1 MNPYHELILQIVALN
16 SEQKLNLDD
25 LKDIKR
31 DFAKKQKLPDIPTNI
46 KLLRAYHELLSDKK
60 IEKNIEIESLLKKRA
75 VRSQSGIVAVQVLT
89 KPYPCPGQC
98 IFCPNEQWMPKSYIS
113 SEPGAMRALLNQF
126 DPIKQVYNRLLS
138 LTMTG
143 HQTDKIEMIV
153 LGWTWDFY
161 PNDYKIDFIKNLYDA
176 CNTFSQLEI
185 KFPKDELKSS
195 PSPFLEKEGDVPN
208 KYKYLFVRGSVDKFD
223 FLENADYIKSEHFI
237 TNWTLPYH
245 KDAREK
251 ARLLRSGQ
259 TKSEKKLWDKILKD
273 LDITVNRQKPI
284 DHFIADFYIPCSK
297 LIIEMDGWVHENQF
311 EYDEWRDE
319 ILSMYW
325 LVVARIKNSDLDEHF
340 EDVKLELVDLIE
352 KTRKAKENIDNRDTP
367 SLSKRGQGGDLE
379 KRFKYELTNL
389 DSIKYSS
396 TLQEAIKKNET
407 AENRI
412 IGLTI
417 ETRPEFATDENCR
430 MWRELWVTRLEMW
443 VQSMY
448 DDILEA
454 NHRWHTVQ
462 QIREAIH
469 KLRQYGF
476 KFSIHIMPGLYWYT
490 YEKDLWTFQKIY
502 SDPYLK
508 PDEIK
513 FYPTSVVKNTILYDL
528 YEKGEYKPL
537 TIDYIQKLIKQTF
550 LEIIPPYTR
559 IKRLIRDIP
568 ATEITAGSNITNLSQ
583 LTHNELKK
591 ELKSNPDK
599 AKKLYSRLY
608 WCYKLVAPLTKEGL
622 SVDLNL
628 AQPQP
633 PAPSPNREGERQFTK
648 SPSLLGEGF
657 KVRLLKDSSINTTI
671 IWQKPDLESYR
682 NFVCLDTRSREI
694 RNRDEKWKRLPESQP
709 NLVIRQYNSSVWR
722 EFFISFEDLQGYIY
736 GFTRLLLPDPDK
748 TVEREWLW
756 KDTALIR
763 ELHIYGQ
770 LAWLKENVDS
780 NDQKQHHWFGSQLL
794 TMAEQISKNNWYKNL
809 SVISWVWVRKY
820 YEKQW
825 YSLVGTYMV
834 KSL

>member
-1 MNPYHELILQIVALN
+1 MNPYHELILQIIASN

-46 KLLRAYHELLSDKK
+46 KLLRAYHELLSEKK

-153 LGWTWDFY
+153 LGWTRDFY

-176 CNTFSQLEI
+176 CNTFSLLEI
-185 KFPKDELKSS
+185 KFPKETAPLIKGGRGDSS
-195 PSPFLEKEGDVPN
+195 DCN
-208 KYKYLFVRGSVDKFD
+208 
-223 FLENADYIKSEHFI
+223 
-237 TNWTLPYH
+237 
-245 KDAREK
+245 
-251 ARLLRSGQ
+251 
-259 TKSEKKLWDKILKD
+259 
-273 LDITVNRQKPI
+273 
-284 DHFIADFYIPCSK
+284 
-297 LIIEMDGWVHENQF
+297 
-311 EYDEWRDE
+311 
-319 ILSMYW
+319 
-325 LVVARIKNSDLDEHF
+325 
-340 EDVKLELVDLIE
+340 
-352 KTRKAKENIDNRDTP
+352 
-367 SLSKRGQGGDLE
+367 LE

-389 DSIKYSS
+389 DSIKYSDS
-396 TLQEAIKKNET
+396 LQEAIKKNET

-448 DDILEA
+448 DDILQA
-454 NHRWHTVQ
+454 NRRWHTVQ

-469 KLRQYGF
+469 KLRQYWF

-513 FYPTSVVKNTILYDL
+513 FYPTSVVQNTILYDL
-528 YEKGEYKPL
+528 YQKWEYKPV

-550 LEIIPPYTR
+550 QEIIPPYTR

-599 AKKLYSRLY
+599 AKALYYRLY
-608 WCYKLVAPLTKEGL
+608 WDYKLVQATPHSDFIGELPWQGANFSPVRGSCSLEQSESSGGCL
-622 SVDLNL
+622 NNQNNDLI
-628 AQPQP
+628 Q
-633 PAPSPNREGERQFTK
+633 
-648 SPSLLGEGF
+648 
-657 KVRLLKDSSINTTI
+657 TTI
-671 IWQKPDLESYR
+671 IWQKPDLELYR

-694 RNRDEKWKRLPESQP
+694 RNKDEKWKKISETQP

-736 GFTRLLLPDPDK
+736 WFTRLLLPDTDK
-748 TVEREWLW
+748 TIDWEWLG
-756 KDTALIR
+756 KQTALIR
-763 ELHIYGQ
+763 ELHIYWQ
-770 LAWLKENVDS
+770 LAGLKETVES
-780 NDQKQHHWFGSQLL
+780 NDQKQHRWFGSQLL
-794 TMAEQISKNNWYKNL
+794 SIAEGISKNNWYKNL
-809 SVISWVWVRKY
+809 SVISGVWVRKY

-825 YSLVGTYMV
+825 YSLVWTYMV

>member
-1 MNPYHELILQIVALN
+1 MNPYHELILQIIAQN

-31 DFAKKQKLPDIPTNI
+31 DFAKKQKLSDIPTNI

-75 VRSQSGIVAVQVLT
+75 VRSESGIVAVQVLT

-153 LGWTWDFY
+153 LGGTWDFY

-185 KFPKDELKSS
+185 KFPKDTN
-195 PSPFLEKEGDVPN
+195 PVIN
-208 KYKYLFVRGSVDKFD
+208 K
-223 FLENADYIKSEHFI
+223 
-237 TNWTLPYH
+237 
-245 KDAREK
+245 
-251 ARLLRSGQ
+251 
-259 TKSEKKLWDKILKD
+259 
-273 LDITVNRQKPI
+273 
-284 DHFIADFYIPCSK
+284 
-297 LIIEMDGWVHENQF
+297 
-311 EYDEWRDE
+311 DEWANSV
-319 ILSMYW
+319 ILNAPTCPPASRESSW
-325 LVVARIKNSDLDEHF
+325 NGRESSQSGKVKNLNKSALDSSANASEWQNKWIHSN
-340 EDVKLELVDLIE
+340 EE
-352 KTRKAKENIDNRDTP
+352 
-367 SLSKRGQGGDLE
+367 S
-379 KRFKYELTNL
+379 RFKYNLTNL
-389 DSIKYSS
+389 NSIKYSS

-417 ETRPEFATDENCR
+417 ETRPEFATDENCK

-448 DDILEA
+448 DYILEV
-454 NHRWHTVQ
+454 NRRWHTVQ

-476 KFSIHIMPGLYWYT
+476 KFSIHIMPGLYGYT

-528 YEKGEYKPL
+528 YEKWEYKPL

-591 ELKSNPDK
+591 ELKSNPDE

-608 WCYKLVAPLTKEGL
+608 WDYELVEAT
-622 SVDLNL
+622 
-628 AQPQP
+628 PQP
-633 PAPSPNREGERQFTK
+633 SLTLSQLPWQGAKIFSPVRGSCSPAKRDRGGCSPENQ
-648 SPSLLGEGF
+648 
-657 KVRLLKDSSINTTI
+657 DNSIKTTI

-694 RNRDEKWKRLPESQP
+694 RNRDEKWKKKPETQP
-709 NLVIRQYNSSVWR
+709 NLVIRQYNSSVWK

-736 GFTRLLLPDPDK
+736 WFTRLLLPDLDQA
-748 TVEREWLW
+748 VERDWLG

-770 LAWLKENVDS
+770 LAWLKGTVDS
-780 NDQKQHHWFGSQLL
+780 NDQKQHHGLGSQLL
-794 TMAEQISKNNWYKNL
+794 TMAERISKENWYKNL

-825 YSLVGTYMV
+825 YSLVWTYMV
-834 KSL
+834 KDL

>member
-1 MNPYHELILQIVALN
+1 MNPYHELILQIIALN
-16 SEQKLNLDD
+16 SEHKLNLDD

-60 IEKNIEIESLLKKRA
+60 IGKNIEIESLLKKRA

-153 LGWTWDFY
+153 LWWTWDFY
-161 PNDYKIDFIKNLYDA
+161 PNDYKINFIKNLYDA

-185 KFPKDELKSS
+185 KFPKGTE
-195 PSPFLEKEGDVPN
+195 
-208 KYKYLFVRGSVDKFD
+208 
-223 FLENADYIKSEHFI
+223 
-237 TNWTLPYH
+237 
-245 KDAREK
+245 
-251 ARLLRSGQ
+251 
-259 TKSEKKLWDKILKD
+259 
-273 LDITVNRQKPI
+273 TVN
-284 DHFIADFYIPCSK
+284 DS
-297 LIIEMDGWVHENQF
+297 ENTD
-311 EYDEWRDE
+311 EY
-319 ILSMYW
+319 
-325 LVVARIKNSDLDEHF
+325 
-340 EDVKLELVDLIE
+340 
-352 KTRKAKENIDNRDTP
+352 
-367 SLSKRGQGGDLE
+367 
-379 KRFKYELTNL
+379 RFKYELTNI
-389 DSIKYSS
+389 DSIKYSE

-412 IGLTI
+412 IGLTV

-462 QIREAIH
+462 QIRDAIH

-476 KFSIHIMPGLYWYT
+476 KFSIHIMPGLYGYT

-502 SDPYLK
+502 SDPYIK

-513 FYPTSVVKNTILYDL
+513 YYPTSVVENTVLYDL
-528 YEKGEYKPL
+528 YEKWDYKPL
-537 TIDYIQKLIKQTF
+537 TIDYIQKLIRQTF

-591 ELKSNPDK
+591 ELKSKPDE

-608 WCYKLVAPLTKEGL
+608 WEYELVESDLKIFRPMATSFKKEENPV
-622 SVDLNL
+622 SDN
-628 AQPQP
+628 
-633 PAPSPNREGERQFTK
+633 
-648 SPSLLGEGF
+648 
-657 KVRLLKDSSINTTI
+657 SIKTI
-671 IWQKPDLESYR
+671 IIGQKPDLESYR

-694 RNRDEKWKRLPESQP
+694 RNKYEKWNKQDDTVP
-709 NLVIRQYNSSVWR
+709 NLVIRQYQSSVWR

-736 GFTRLLLPDPDK
+736 WFTRLLLPDSEQ
-748 TVEREWLW
+748 TIERDWLW
-756 KDTALIR
+756 KDTTLIR

-780 NDQKQHHWFGSQLL
+780 DNQKQHHGFGSQLL
-794 TMAEQISKNNWYKNL
+794 TMAERISKENWYKNL

-825 YSLVGTYMV
+825 YSLIWTYMV

>member
-1 MNPYHELILQIVALN
+1 MNSYHELILQIIAQN
-16 SEQKLNLDD
+16 NEHKMSLDD

-31 DFAKKQKLPDIPTNI
+31 DFAKKQKLSDIPTNI
-46 KLLRAYHELLSDKK
+46 KLLRAYHELLSENKV
-60 IEKNIEIESLLKKRA
+60 EKNIEIESLLKKRA

-153 LGWTWDFY
+153 LGWTRDFY
-161 PNDYKIDFIKNLYDA
+161 PNDYKIDFIKKLYDA

-185 KFPKDELKSS
+185 KFPKGTETRDDAENTDE
-195 PSPFLEKEGDVPN
+195 
-208 KYKYLFVRGSVDKFD
+208 Y
-223 FLENADYIKSEHFI
+223 
-237 TNWTLPYH
+237 
-245 KDAREK
+245 
-251 ARLLRSGQ
+251 
-259 TKSEKKLWDKILKD
+259 
-273 LDITVNRQKPI
+273 
-284 DHFIADFYIPCSK
+284 
-297 LIIEMDGWVHENQF
+297 
-311 EYDEWRDE
+311 
-319 ILSMYW
+319 
-325 LVVARIKNSDLDEHF
+325 
-340 EDVKLELVDLIE
+340 
-352 KTRKAKENIDNRDTP
+352 
-367 SLSKRGQGGDLE
+367 
-379 KRFKYELTNL
+379 RFKYELTNL
-389 DSIKYSS
+389 DSIKYSL

-407 AENRI
+407 AESRI
-412 IGLTI
+412 IGLTV

-448 DDILEA
+448 DDILAA
-454 NHRWHTVQ
+454 NRRWHTVQ

-476 KFSIHIMPGLYWYT
+476 KFSIHIMPGLYGYT

-502 SDPYLK
+502 SDSYLK

-513 FYPTSVVKNTILYDL
+513 FYPTSVVQNTILYDL
-528 YEKGEYKPL
+528 YYKWDYKPL

-550 LEIIPPYTR
+550 QEIIPPYTR

-599 AKKLYSRLY
+599 AKALYSRLY
-608 WCYKLVAPLTKEGL
+608 WDYKLLKTTPSGF
-622 SVDLNL
+622 
-628 AQPQP
+628 Q
-633 PAPSPNREGERQFTK
+633 PSPPIRGEICSLIGELPEG
-648 SPSLLGEGF
+648 
-657 KVRLLKDSSINTTI
+657 VRGCLPEDQDNSIKTTI
-671 IWQKPDLESYR
+671 IWQRPDLESYR

-694 RNRDEKWKRLPESQP
+694 RNRDEKWKRLSESQP
-709 NLVIRQYNSSVWR
+709 NLVIRQYESSVWR
-722 EFFISFEDLQGYIY
+722 EYFISFEDLQGYIY
-736 GFTRLLLPDPDK
+736 GFTRLLLPDMDK
-748 TVEREWLW
+748 TIDWEWLG

-763 ELHIYGQ
+763 ELHIYWQ
-770 LAWLKENVDS
+770 LAGLKETVES
-780 NDQKQHHWFGSQLL
+780 SDQKQHRWFGSQLL
-794 TMAEQISKNNWYKNL
+794 SVAEAISKHNWYKNL

-825 YSLVGTYMV
+825 YSLEGTYMV
-834 KSL
+834 KTL

>member
-1 MNPYHELILQIVALN
+1 MKSIMNPYHELILQIIALN
-16 SEQKLNLDD
+16 SKQKLNLDD

-153 LGWTWDFY
+153 LWWTRDFY

-185 KFPKDELKSS
+185 KFPNESAL
-195 PSPFLEKEGDVPN
+195 LTKEGEG
-208 KYKYLFVRGSVDKFD
+208 GSNINMEEPPLSPLQRV
-223 FLENADYIKSEHFI
+223 
-237 TNWTLPYH
+237 
-245 KDAREK
+245 
-251 ARLLRSGQ
+251 
-259 TKSEKKLWDKILKD
+259 TK
-273 LDITVNRQKPI
+273 
-284 DHFIADFYIPCSK
+284 
-297 LIIEMDGWVHENQF
+297 
-311 EYDEWRDE
+311 
-319 ILSMYW
+319 
-325 LVVARIKNSDLDEHF
+325 
-340 EDVKLELVDLIE
+340 
-352 KTRKAKENIDNRDTP
+352 
-367 SLSKRGQGGDLE
+367 

-454 NHRWHTVQ
+454 NRRWHTVQ

-476 KFSIHIMPGLYWYT
+476 KFSIHIMPGLYGYT

-502 SDPYLK
+502 SDPYIK

-513 FYPTSVVKNTILYDL
+513 YYPTSVVQNTVLYDL
-528 YEKGEYKPL
+528 YQKWDYKPL
-537 TIDYIQKLIKQTF
+537 TIDYIQKLIRQTF

-591 ELKSNPDK
+591 ELKSNPDE

-608 WCYKLVAPLTKEGL
+608 WDYELVEATPQSSLTL
-622 SVDLNL
+622 SQLPWQGAKDFSPVRGSSS
-628 AQPQP
+628 
-633 PAPSPNREGERQFTK
+633 PAKRDRRGCSPENQ
-648 SPSLLGEGF
+648 
-657 KVRLLKDSSINTTI
+657 DNSIKTTI
-671 IWQKPDLESYR
+671 IWHKPDLESYR

-694 RNRDEKWKRLPESQP
+694 RNKYEKWNKQDETQP
-709 NLVIRQYNSSVWR
+709 NLVIRQYQSSVWR

-736 GFTRLLLPDPDK
+736 WFTRLLLPDSDK

-794 TMAEQISKNNWYKNL
+794 TIAEQFSKDNWYKNL

-834 KSL
+834 KSLKILG

>member
-1 MNPYHELILQIVALN
+1 MNPYHELILQIIALN
-16 SEQKLNLDD
+16 SKQKLNIDD

-153 LGWTWDFY
+153 LWWTRDFY

-176 CNTFSQLEI
+176 CNTFSQLQI
-185 KFPKDELKSS
+185 KFPNESAPLTKGG
-195 PSPFLEKEGDVPN
+195 PG
-208 KYKYLFVRGSVDKFD
+208 GS
-223 FLENADYIKSEHFI
+223 
-237 TNWTLPYH
+237 
-245 KDAREK
+245 
-251 ARLLRSGQ
+251 
-259 TKSEKKLWDKILKD
+259 
-273 LDITVNRQKPI
+273 
-284 DHFIADFYIPCSK
+284 
-297 LIIEMDGWVHENQF
+297 
-311 EYDEWRDE
+311 
-319 ILSMYW
+319 
-325 LVVARIKNSDLDEHF
+325 
-340 EDVKLELVDLIE
+340 
-352 KTRKAKENIDNRDTP
+352 NIDVEEP
-367 SLSKRGQGGDLE
+367 PLSPLQRGTE

-389 DSIKYSS
+389 DSIKYSD

-412 IGLTI
+412 IGLTV
-417 ETRPEFATDENCR
+417 ETRPEFATDKNCK

-462 QIREAIH
+462 QIRDAIH

-476 KFSIHIMPGLYWYT
+476 KFSIHIMPGLYGYT

-502 SDPYLK
+502 SDPYIK

-513 FYPTSVVKNTILYDL
+513 YYPTSVVQNTVLYDL
-528 YEKGEYKPL
+528 YQKWDYQPL
-537 TIDYIQKLIKQTF
+537 TIDYIKKLIRQTF

-591 ELKSNPDK
+591 ELKLNPDK

-608 WCYKLVAPLTKEGL
+608 WDYTLIAPLTKG
-622 SVDLNL
+622 
-628 AQPQP
+628 
-633 PAPSPNREGERQFTK
+633 
-648 SPSLLGEGF
+648 GEGGSNVEVGEPPLSPLQRGTTQF
-657 KVRLLKDSSINTTI
+657 NKLVNNAKIKTTI
-671 IWQKPDLESYR
+671 IGQKPDLESYR

-694 RNRDEKWKRLPESQP
+694 RNKYEKWNQQDETQP
-709 NLVIRQYNSSVWR
+709 NLIIRQYQSSVWR

-736 GFTRLLLPDPDK
+736 WFTRLLLPNSEQ
-748 TVEREWLW
+748 TIERDWLW

-780 NDQKQHHWFGSQLL
+780 NDQKQHRGFGSQLL
-794 TMAEQISKNNWYKNL
+794 SIAERISKENWYKNL

-825 YSLVGTYMV
+825 YSLVWTYMV

>member
-1 MNPYHELILQIVALN
+1 MNPYHELILQIIALN

-153 LGWTWDFY
+153 LWWTWDFY

-185 KFPKDELKSS
+185 KFPNESAPLIKGGLRGDSDQPKADE
-195 PSPFLEKEGDVPN
+195 
-208 KYKYLFVRGSVDKFD
+208 
-223 FLENADYIKSEHFI
+223 
-237 TNWTLPYH
+237 
-245 KDAREK
+245 
-251 ARLLRSGQ
+251 
-259 TKSEKKLWDKILKD
+259 
-273 LDITVNRQKPI
+273 
-284 DHFIADFYIPCSK
+284 
-297 LIIEMDGWVHENQF
+297 
-311 EYDEWRDE
+311 
-319 ILSMYW
+319 
-325 LVVARIKNSDLDEHF
+325 
-340 EDVKLELVDLIE
+340 
-352 KTRKAKENIDNRDTP
+352 
-367 SLSKRGQGGDLE
+367 E

-412 IGLTI
+412 IGLTV

-462 QIREAIH
+462 QIRDAIH

-476 KFSIHIMPGLYWYT
+476 KFSIHIMPGLYGYT

-502 SDPYLK
+502 SDSYIK

-513 FYPTSVVKNTILYDL
+513 YYPTSVVQNTVLYDL
-528 YEKGEYKPL
+528 YQKLEYKPL
-537 TIDYIQKLIKQTF
+537 TIDYIQKLIRQTF

-591 ELKSNPDK
+591 ELKLNPDK

-608 WCYKLVAPLTKEGL
+608 WNYELLEATPQSSLTL
-622 SVDLNL
+622 SQLPWQGAKDFSPVRGSCS
-628 AQPQP
+628 
-633 PAPSPNREGERQFTK
+633 PAKRNRGGCLPENQ
-648 SPSLLGEGF
+648 
-657 KVRLLKDSSINTTI
+657 DNSIKTI
-671 IWQKPDLESYR
+671 IIGQKPDLESYR

-694 RNRDEKWKRLPESQP
+694 RNKYEKWNKQDETAP
-709 NLVIRQYNSSVWR
+709 NLVIRQYQSSVWK

-736 GFTRLLLPDPDK
+736 WFTRLLLPNPEQ
-748 TVEREWLW
+748 TIERDWLG
-756 KDTALIR
+756 KNTALIR

-780 NDQKQHHWFGSQLL
+780 NDQKQHRGFGSQLL
-794 TMAEQISKNNWYKNL
+794 AMAERISKENWYNNL

-825 YSLVGTYMV
+825 YSLIGTYMV

>member
-1 MNPYHELILQIVALN
+1 MNPYHELILQIIALN

-153 LGWTWDFY
+153 LWWTWDFY

-185 KFPKDELKSS
+185 KFPKGTE
-195 PSPFLEKEGDVPN
+195 
-208 KYKYLFVRGSVDKFD
+208 
-223 FLENADYIKSEHFI
+223 
-237 TNWTLPYH
+237 
-245 KDAREK
+245 
-251 ARLLRSGQ
+251 
-259 TKSEKKLWDKILKD
+259 
-273 LDITVNRQKPI
+273 TVN
-284 DHFIADFYIPCSK
+284 DS
-297 LIIEMDGWVHENQF
+297 ENTD
-311 EYDEWRDE
+311 EY
-319 ILSMYW
+319 
-325 LVVARIKNSDLDEHF
+325 
-340 EDVKLELVDLIE
+340 
-352 KTRKAKENIDNRDTP
+352 
-367 SLSKRGQGGDLE
+367 
-379 KRFKYELTNL
+379 RFKYELTNL
-389 DSIKYSS
+389 DSIQYSA

-412 IGLTI
+412 IGLTV

-430 MWRELWVTRLEMW
+430 MWRELWVTRLELW

-462 QIREAIH
+462 QIRDAIH

-502 SDPYLK
+502 SDPYIK

-513 FYPTSVVKNTILYDL
+513 YYPTSVVQNTVLYDL
-528 YEKGEYKPL
+528 YQKWDYKPL
-537 TIDYIQKLIKQTF
+537 TIDYIQKLIRQTF

-591 ELKSNPDK
+591 ELRSNPDK

-608 WCYKLVAPLTKEGL
+608 WNYE
-622 SVDLNL
+622 
-628 AQPQP
+628 
-633 PAPSPNREGERQFTK
+633 
-648 SPSLLGEGF
+648 LLESE
-657 KVRLLKDSSINTTI
+657 KQLKIKDNCEWDEIKTTI
-671 IWQKPDLESYR
+671 IWRNPDLESYR

-694 RNRDEKWKRLPESQP
+694 RNKYEKWNKQDEIMP
-709 NLVIRQYNSSVWR
+709 NLVIRQYQSSVWR

-736 GFTRLLLPDPDK
+736 WFTRLLLPDSK
-748 TVEREWLW
+748 QTVERDWLG

-763 ELHIYGQ
+763 ELHIYWQ
-770 LAWLKENVDS
+770 LAWLKETVDS
-780 NDQKQHHWFGSQLL
+780 TNQKQHHGFGSQLL
-794 TMAEQISKNNWYKNL
+794 AMAEKISKENWHENL

-820 YEKQW
+820 YEKQG
-825 YSLVGTYMV
+825 YSLIWTYMV
-834 KSL
+834 KSLQ

>member
-1 MNPYHELILQIVALN
+1 MNPYHELILQIIALN

-153 LGWTWDFY
+153 LWWTRDFY

-185 KFPKDELKSS
+185 KFPKGTE
-195 PSPFLEKEGDVPN
+195 
-208 KYKYLFVRGSVDKFD
+208 
-223 FLENADYIKSEHFI
+223 
-237 TNWTLPYH
+237 
-245 KDAREK
+245 
-251 ARLLRSGQ
+251 
-259 TKSEKKLWDKILKD
+259 
-273 LDITVNRQKPI
+273 TVN
-284 DHFIADFYIPCSK
+284 DS
-297 LIIEMDGWVHENQF
+297 ENTD
-311 EYDEWRDE
+311 EY
-319 ILSMYW
+319 
-325 LVVARIKNSDLDEHF
+325 
-340 EDVKLELVDLIE
+340 
-352 KTRKAKENIDNRDTP
+352 
-367 SLSKRGQGGDLE
+367 
-379 KRFKYELTNL
+379 RFKYELTNL
-389 DSIKYSS
+389 DSIKYSD

-412 IGLTI
+412 IGLTV

-476 KFSIHIMPGLYWYT
+476 KFSIHIMPGLYGYT
-490 YEKDLWTFQKIY
+490 YDKDLWTFQKIY
-502 SDPYLK
+502 SDPFIK

-513 FYPTSVVKNTILYDL
+513 YYPTSVVQNTVLYDL
-528 YEKGEYKPL
+528 YKKWDYKPL
-537 TIDYIQKLIKQTF
+537 TIDYIQKLIRQTF

-599 AKKLYSRLY
+599 AKALYSRLY
-608 WCYKLVAPLTKEGL
+608 WDYELVESEK
-622 SVDLNL
+622 
-628 AQPQP
+628 Q
-633 PAPSPNREGERQFTK
+633 
-648 SPSLLGEGF
+648 
-657 KVRLLKDSSINTTI
+657 LKIKDNCEWDEIKTSII
-671 IWQKPDLESYR
+671 GQKPDLESYR

-694 RNRDEKWKRLPESQP
+694 RNKYEKWNKQDETVP
-709 NLVIRQYNSSVWR
+709 NLVIRQYQSSVWR

-736 GFTRLLLPDPDK
+736 WFTRLLLPELDK
-748 TVEREWLW
+748 TIDWEWLG

-780 NDQKQHHWFGSQLL
+780 NDQKQHRGFGSQLL
-794 TMAEQISKNNWYKNL
+794 AMAERISKENWYKNL

-825 YSLVGTYMV
+825 YALVWTYMV
-834 KSL
+834 KWL

>member
-1 MNPYHELILQIVALN
+1 MNPYHELILQIIAQN

-75 VRSQSGIVAVQVLT
+75 VRSQSWIVAVQVLT

-126 DPIKQVYNRLLS
+126 NPNKQVYNRLLS

-153 LGWTWDFY
+153 LGGTWDFY

-185 KFPKDELKSS
+185 KFPNESAL
-195 PSPFLEKEGDVPN
+195 LTKEGEG
-208 KYKYLFVRGSVDKFD
+208 GS
-223 FLENADYIKSEHFI
+223 
-237 TNWTLPYH
+237 
-245 KDAREK
+245 
-251 ARLLRSGQ
+251 
-259 TKSEKKLWDKILKD
+259 
-273 LDITVNRQKPI
+273 
-284 DHFIADFYIPCSK
+284 
-297 LIIEMDGWVHENQF
+297 
-311 EYDEWRDE
+311 
-319 ILSMYW
+319 
-325 LVVARIKNSDLDEHF
+325 
-340 EDVKLELVDLIE
+340 
-352 KTRKAKENIDNRDTP
+352 NIDMEEP
-367 SLSKRGQGGDLE
+367 PLSPLQRGTE

-389 DSIKYSS
+389 DSIKYST

-412 IGLTI
+412 IGLTV

-462 QIREAIH
+462 QIRDAIH

-502 SDPYLK
+502 SDPYIK

-513 FYPTSVVKNTILYDL
+513 YYPTSVVQNTVLYDL
-528 YEKGEYKPL
+528 YQKWDYKPL
-537 TIDYIQKLIKQTF
+537 TIDYIQKLIRQTF

-559 IKRLIRDIP
+559 IKRLIRNIP

-591 ELKSNPDK
+591 ELKSNPDE

-608 WCYKLVAPLTKEGL
+608 WEYELKSPLNPLFEKEGTL
-622 SVDLNL
+622 SK
-628 AQPQP
+628 A
-633 PAPSPNREGERQFTK
+633 T
-648 SPSLLGEGF
+648 PSLSKRGLGGD
-657 KVRLLKDSSINTTI
+657 LKTTI

-694 RNRDEKWKRLPESQP
+694 RNKYEKWNKQDDTQP
-709 NLVIRQYNSSVWR
+709 NLVIRQYDSSVWR

-736 GFTRLLLPDPDK
+736 GFTRLLLPNPDK

-780 NDQKQHHWFGSQLL
+780 KDQKQHHWFGSQLL
-794 TMAEQISKNNWYKNL
+794 FMAEQISKNNWYKNL

-834 KSL
+834 KWL

>member
-1 MNPYHELILQIVALN
+1 MNPYHELILQIIAQN
-16 SEQKLNLDD
+16 TEQKLNLDD

-31 DFAKKQKLPDIPTNI
+31 DFAKKLKLPDIPTNI

-153 LGWTWDFY
+153 LWWTRDFY

-176 CNTFSQLEI
+176 CNTFPQLEI
-185 KFPKDELKSS
+185 KFPKDTNPVANDGGCSNGVILNEVKNLNKWILDSS
-195 PSPFLEKEGDVPN
+195 ANASEWQN
-208 KYKYLFVRGSVDKFD
+208 K
-223 FLENADYIKSEHFI
+223 
-237 TNWTLPYH
+237 
-245 KDAREK
+245 
-251 ARLLRSGQ
+251 
-259 TKSEKKLWDKILKD
+259 
-273 LDITVNRQKPI
+273 
-284 DHFIADFYIPCSK
+284 
-297 LIIEMDGWVHENQF
+297 WVHTNEEN
-311 EYDEWRDE
+311 
-319 ILSMYW
+319 
-325 LVVARIKNSDLDEHF
+325 
-340 EDVKLELVDLIE
+340 
-352 KTRKAKENIDNRDTP
+352 
-367 SLSKRGQGGDLE
+367 
-379 KRFKYELTNL
+379 RFKYELTNL
-389 DSIKYSS
+389 DSIKYSD

-448 DDILEA
+448 DDILEL
-454 NHRWHTVQ
+454 NRRWHTVQ

-476 KFSIHIMPGLYWYT
+476 KFSIHIMPGLYGYT

-528 YEKGEYKPL
+528 YEKWEYKPL

-591 ELKSNPDK
+591 ELKSDPEK
-599 AKKLYSRLY
+599 AKALYSRLY
-608 WCYKLVAPLTKEGL
+608 GNYKLFENIDEFL
-622 SVDLNL
+622 
-628 AQPQP
+628 
-633 PAPSPNREGERQFTK
+633 K
-648 SPSLLGEGF
+648 SDMKAWNE
-657 KVRLLKDSSINTTI
+657 INVSI
-671 IWQKPDLESYR
+671 IWKKPDLESYR

-694 RNRDEKWKRLPESQP
+694 RNRDEKWKKNSEIQP
-709 NLVIRQYNSSVWR
+709 NLVIRQYDSSVWR

-736 GFTRLLLPDPDK
+736 GFTRLLLPDSDK

-794 TMAEQISKNNWYKNL
+794 SMAEQISKNNWYKNL

-834 KSL
+834 KWL

>member
-1 MNPYHELILQIVALN
+1 MNPYHELILQIIAQN

-153 LGWTWDFY
+153 LGGTWDFY

-185 KFPKDELKSS
+185 KFPKGTE
-195 PSPFLEKEGDVPN
+195 
-208 KYKYLFVRGSVDKFD
+208 
-223 FLENADYIKSEHFI
+223 
-237 TNWTLPYH
+237 
-245 KDAREK
+245 
-251 ARLLRSGQ
+251 
-259 TKSEKKLWDKILKD
+259 
-273 LDITVNRQKPI
+273 TVN
-284 DHFIADFYIPCSK
+284 DS
-297 LIIEMDGWVHENQF
+297 ENTD
-311 EYDEWRDE
+311 EY
-319 ILSMYW
+319 
-325 LVVARIKNSDLDEHF
+325 
-340 EDVKLELVDLIE
+340 
-352 KTRKAKENIDNRDTP
+352 
-367 SLSKRGQGGDLE
+367 
-379 KRFKYELTNL
+379 RFKYELTNL
-389 DSIKYSS
+389 DLIKYSS

-454 NHRWHTVQ
+454 NHRWHSVQ

-476 KFSIHIMPGLYWYT
+476 KFSIHIMPGLYGYT
-490 YEKDLWTFQKIY
+490 YEKDLGTFQKIY
-502 SDPYLK
+502 SDPHIK

-513 FYPTSVVKNTILYDL
+513 FYPTSVVQNTILYDL
-528 YEKGEYKPL
+528 YQKWEYKPL
-537 TIDYIQKLIKQTF
+537 TIDYIQKLIKETF
-550 LEIIPPYTR
+550 QEIIPPYTR

-599 AKKLYSRLY
+599 AKALYSRLY
-608 WCYKLVAPLTKEGL
+608 WNYKLFESSDDFL
-622 SVDLNL
+622 
-628 AQPQP
+628 
-633 PAPSPNREGERQFTK
+633 K
-648 SPSLLGEGF
+648 SDMKAWDE
-657 KVRLLKDSSINTTI
+657 INVSI
-671 IWQKPDLESYR
+671 IWQNPDLESYR

-694 RNRDEKWKRLPESQP
+694 RNKYEKWNKQDDTQP
-709 NLVIRQYNSSVWR
+709 NLVIRQYQSSVWR

-736 GFTRLLLPDPDK
+736 WFTRLLLPDPDK

-763 ELHIYGQ
+763 ELHIYWQ

-780 NDQKQHHWFGSQLL
+780 NDQKQHRGLGSQLL
-794 TMAEQISKNNWYKNL
+794 AIAERISKENGYKNL

-834 KSL
+834 KDL

>member
-1 MNPYHELILQIVALN
+1 MNPYHELILQIIALN

-46 KLLRAYHELLSDKK
+46 KLLRAYHELLSQKK

-153 LGWTWDFY
+153 LWWTRDFY

-185 KFPKDELKSS
+185 KFPKESDPLTKGG
-195 PSPFLEKEGDVPN
+195 EG
-208 KYKYLFVRGSVDKFD
+208 GSD
-223 FLENADYIKSEHFI
+223 
-237 TNWTLPYH
+237 
-245 KDAREK
+245 
-251 ARLLRSGQ
+251 
-259 TKSEKKLWDKILKD
+259 TK
-273 LDITVNRQKPI
+273 
-284 DHFIADFYIPCSK
+284 
-297 LIIEMDGWVHENQF
+297 ENQPP
-311 EYDEWRDE
+311 
-319 ILSMYW
+319 LSP
-325 LVVARIKNSDLDEHF
+325 LQ
-340 EDVKLELVDLIE
+340 
-352 KTRKAKENIDNRDTP
+352 
-367 SLSKRGQGGDLE
+367 RGTE
-379 KRFKYELTNL
+379 KRFKYELTNI
-389 DSIKYSS
+389 DSIKYSDS
-396 TLQEAIKKNET
+396 LQEAIKKNET
-407 AENRI
+407 DENRI
-412 IGLTI
+412 IGLTV

-469 KLRQYGF
+469 KLRQYWF

-490 YEKDLWTFQKIY
+490 YEKDLGTFQKIY
-502 SDPYLK
+502 SDPYIK

-513 FYPTSVVKNTILYDL
+513 FYPTSVVQNTILYDL
-528 YEKGEYKPL
+528 YQKWEYKPV

-550 LEIIPPYTR
+550 QEIIPPYTR

-599 AKKLYSRLY
+599 AKELYSRLY
-608 WCYKLVAPLTKEGL
+608 WDYE
-622 SVDLNL
+622 
-628 AQPQP
+628 
-633 PAPSPNREGERQFTK
+633 
-648 SPSLLGEGF
+648 LLESE
-657 KVRLLKDSSINTTI
+657 KQLKIKDNCEWDEIKTTI
-671 IWQKPDLESYR
+671 IGQKPDLESYR

-694 RNRDEKWKRLPESQP
+694 RNKYEKWNKQDDTVP
-709 NLVIRQYNSSVWR
+709 NLVIRQYQSSVWR

-736 GFTRLLLPDPDK
+736 WFTRLLLPDSEQ
-748 TVEREWLW
+748 TVERDWLG

-780 NDQKQHHWFGSQLL
+780 NDQKQHRGFGSQLL
-794 TMAEQISKNNWYKNL
+794 AMAERISKENWYKNL

-825 YSLVGTYMV
+825 YALIWTYMV

>member
-1 MNPYHELILQIVALN
+1 MNPYHELILQIIALN
-16 SEQKLNLDD
+16 SKQKLNLDD

-75 VRSQSGIVAVQVLT
+75 VRSQSWIVAVQVLT

-153 LGWTWDFY
+153 LWWTWDFY

-185 KFPKDELKSS
+185 KFPKGTE
-195 PSPFLEKEGDVPN
+195 
-208 KYKYLFVRGSVDKFD
+208 
-223 FLENADYIKSEHFI
+223 
-237 TNWTLPYH
+237 
-245 KDAREK
+245 
-251 ARLLRSGQ
+251 
-259 TKSEKKLWDKILKD
+259 
-273 LDITVNRQKPI
+273 TVN
-284 DHFIADFYIPCSK
+284 DS
-297 LIIEMDGWVHENQF
+297 ENTD
-311 EYDEWRDE
+311 EY
-319 ILSMYW
+319 
-325 LVVARIKNSDLDEHF
+325 
-340 EDVKLELVDLIE
+340 
-352 KTRKAKENIDNRDTP
+352 
-367 SLSKRGQGGDLE
+367 
-379 KRFKYELTNL
+379 RFKYELTNL
-389 DSIKYSS
+389 DSIKYSDS
-396 TLQEAIKKNET
+396 LQKAIKKNET

-448 DDILEA
+448 DDILET

-608 WCYKLVAPLTKEGL
+608 WNYELVNSGK
-622 SVDLNL
+622 
-628 AQPQP
+628 Q
-633 PAPSPNREGERQFTK
+633 
-648 SPSLLGEGF
+648 
-657 KVRLLKDSSINTTI
+657 LKIKDNCEWDEIKTTI
-671 IWQKPDLESYR
+671 IGQKPDLESYR

-694 RNRDEKWKRLPESQP
+694 RNRDEKWKKNVETQP
-709 NLVIRQYNSSVWR
+709 NLVIRQYDSSVWR

-780 NDQKQHHWFGSQLL
+780 NDQKQHRGFGSQLL
-794 TMAEQISKNNWYKNL
+794 SIAERISKENWYKNL

-825 YSLVGTYMV
+825 YSLVWTYMV

>member
-1 MNPYHELILQIVALN
+1 MSNFWCWKHKSLSYNTSTMNPYHELILQIIASN

-46 KLLRAYHELLSDKK
+46 KLLRAYHELLSEKK

-153 LGWTWDFY
+153 LGWTRDFY
-161 PNDYKIDFIKNLYDA
+161 PNEYKIDFIKNLYDA

-185 KFPKDELKSS
+185 KFPKGTE
-195 PSPFLEKEGDVPN
+195 
-208 KYKYLFVRGSVDKFD
+208 
-223 FLENADYIKSEHFI
+223 
-237 TNWTLPYH
+237 
-245 KDAREK
+245 
-251 ARLLRSGQ
+251 
-259 TKSEKKLWDKILKD
+259 
-273 LDITVNRQKPI
+273 TVNN
-284 DHFIADFYIPCSK
+284 S
-297 LIIEMDGWVHENQF
+297 E
-311 EYDEWRDE
+311 
-319 ILSMYW
+319 
-325 LVVARIKNSDLDEHF
+325 NSDEY
-340 EDVKLELVDLIE
+340 
-352 KTRKAKENIDNRDTP
+352 
-367 SLSKRGQGGDLE
+367 
-379 KRFKYELTNL
+379 RFKYELTNL

-476 KFSIHIMPGLYWYT
+476 KFSIHIMPGLYGYT

-608 WCYKLVAPLTKEGL
+608 WNYELVNSGK
-622 SVDLNL
+622 
-628 AQPQP
+628 Q
-633 PAPSPNREGERQFTK
+633 
-648 SPSLLGEGF
+648 
-657 KVRLLKDSSINTTI
+657 LKIKDNCEWDEIKTTI
-671 IWQKPDLESYR
+671 IGQKPDLESYR

-694 RNRDEKWKRLPESQP
+694 RNKYEKWNKQDGAQP
-709 NLVIRQYNSSVWR
+709 NLVIRQYESSVWR

-736 GFTRLLLPDPDK
+736 WFTRLLLPDSEE
-748 TVEREWLW
+748 TIERDWLW

-794 TMAEQISKNNWYKNL
+794 SMAEQISKNNWYKNL

-834 KSL
+834 KWL

>member
-1 MNPYHELILQIVALN
+1 MNPYHELILQIIALN
-16 SEQKLNLDD
+16 SKQRLTLDD

-153 LGWTWDFY
+153 LWWTWDFY

-185 KFPKDELKSS
+185 EFPKGTE
-195 PSPFLEKEGDVPN
+195 
-208 KYKYLFVRGSVDKFD
+208 
-223 FLENADYIKSEHFI
+223 
-237 TNWTLPYH
+237 
-245 KDAREK
+245 
-251 ARLLRSGQ
+251 
-259 TKSEKKLWDKILKD
+259 
-273 LDITVNRQKPI
+273 TVN
-284 DHFIADFYIPCSK
+284 DS
-297 LIIEMDGWVHENQF
+297 ENTD
-311 EYDEWRDE
+311 EY
-319 ILSMYW
+319 
-325 LVVARIKNSDLDEHF
+325 
-340 EDVKLELVDLIE
+340 
-352 KTRKAKENIDNRDTP
+352 
-367 SLSKRGQGGDLE
+367 
-379 KRFKYELTNL
+379 RFKYELTNL
-389 DSIKYSS
+389 DSIKYSA

-412 IGLTI
+412 IGLTV

-430 MWRELWVTRLEMW
+430 IWRELWVTRLEMW

-502 SDPYLK
+502 SDPYIK

-513 FYPTSVVKNTILYDL
+513 YYPTSVVQNTVLYDL
-528 YEKGEYKPL
+528 YQKWEYKPL
-537 TIDYIQKLIKQTF
+537 TIDYIQKLIRQTF

-599 AKKLYSRLY
+599 ARNLYSRLY
-608 WCYKLVAPLTKEGL
+608 WDYELVESEKQLKI
-622 SVDLNL
+622 
-628 AQPQP
+628 
-633 PAPSPNREGERQFTK
+633 
-648 SPSLLGEGF
+648 
-657 KVRLLKDSSINTTI
+657 KDSCKWDEIKTTI
-671 IWQKPDLESYR
+671 IWQEPDLESYR

-694 RNRDEKWKRLPESQP
+694 RNKYEKWNKQDKIAP
-709 NLVIRQYNSSVWR
+709 NLVIRQYQSSVWR

-736 GFTRLLLPDPDK
+736 WFTRLLLPDSEE
-748 TVEREWLW
+748 TVERDWLG
-756 KDTALIR
+756 KNTALIR

-780 NDQKQHHWFGSQLL
+780 NDQKQHRGFGSQLL
-794 TMAEQISKNNWYKNL
+794 AMAEKFSKENWYRNL

>member
-1 MNPYHELILQIVALN
+1 MNPYHELILQIIVQN
-16 SEQKLNLDD
+16 SENKLNLDD

-153 LGWTWDFY
+153 LGWTRDFY

-176 CNTFSQLEI
+176 CNTFSQLDI
-185 KFPKDELKSS
+185 KFPNESAL
-195 PSPFLEKEGDVPN
+195 LTKEGEGGSNTNVEEPP
-208 KYKYLFVRGSVDKFD
+208 LSPLQRG
-223 FLENADYIKSEHFI
+223 
-237 TNWTLPYH
+237 T
-245 KDAREK
+245 
-251 ARLLRSGQ
+251 
-259 TKSEKKLWDKILKD
+259 
-273 LDITVNRQKPI
+273 
-284 DHFIADFYIPCSK
+284 
-297 LIIEMDGWVHENQF
+297 
-311 EYDEWRDE
+311 
-319 ILSMYW
+319 
-325 LVVARIKNSDLDEHF
+325 
-340 EDVKLELVDLIE
+340 
-352 KTRKAKENIDNRDTP
+352 
-367 SLSKRGQGGDLE
+367 E

-389 DSIKYSS
+389 DSIQYSS
-396 TLQEAIKKNET
+396 TLSEAIKKNET

-412 IGLTI
+412 IGLTV

-448 DDILEA
+448 DDILEG

-462 QIREAIH
+462 QIRDAIH

-476 KFSIHIMPGLYWYT
+476 KFSIHIMPGLYGYT

-502 SDPYLK
+502 SDPYIK

-513 FYPTSVVKNTILYDL
+513 YYPTSVVKNTILYDL

-591 ELKSNPDK
+591 ELKSNPDE

-608 WCYKLVAPLTKEGL
+608 GEYELVESDWKIFWPTATSFKKEE
-622 SVDLNL
+622 SNVSDN
-628 AQPQP
+628 
-633 PAPSPNREGERQFTK
+633 
-648 SPSLLGEGF
+648 
-657 KVRLLKDSSINTTI
+657 SIKTTI

-694 RNRDEKWKRLPESQP
+694 RNRDEKWKKKTDTQP
-709 NLVIRQYNSSVWR
+709 NLVIRQYESSVWR

-736 GFTRLLLPDPDK
+736 WFTRLLLPDSDK
-748 TVEREWLW
+748 TVDWAWLW

-794 TMAEQISKNNWYKNL
+794 SMAEQISKDNWYKNL

-834 KSL
+834 KWL

>member
-1 MNPYHELILQIVALN
+1 MNPYHELILQIIALN

-153 LGWTWDFY
+153 LWWTRDFY

-185 KFPKDELKSS
+185 KFPKSTE
-195 PSPFLEKEGDVPN
+195 
-208 KYKYLFVRGSVDKFD
+208 
-223 FLENADYIKSEHFI
+223 
-237 TNWTLPYH
+237 
-245 KDAREK
+245 
-251 ARLLRSGQ
+251 
-259 TKSEKKLWDKILKD
+259 
-273 LDITVNRQKPI
+273 TVNE
-284 DHFIADFYIPCSK
+284 S
-297 LIIEMDGWVHENQF
+297 ENTD
-311 EYDEWRDE
+311 EY
-319 ILSMYW
+319 
-325 LVVARIKNSDLDEHF
+325 
-340 EDVKLELVDLIE
+340 
-352 KTRKAKENIDNRDTP
+352 
-367 SLSKRGQGGDLE
+367 
-379 KRFKYELTNL
+379 RFKYELTNL
-389 DSIKYSS
+389 DSIQYSS

-412 IGLTI
+412 IGLTV
-417 ETRPEFATDENCR
+417 ETRPEFTTDENCR
-430 MWRELWVTRLEMW
+430 MRRELWVTRLEMW

-476 KFSIHIMPGLYWYT
+476 KFSIHIMPGLYGYT

-502 SDPYLK
+502 SDPYIK

-513 FYPTSVVKNTILYDL
+513 YYPTSVVQNTVLYDL
-528 YEKGEYKPL
+528 YEKWDYKPL
-537 TIDYIQKLIKQTF
+537 TIDYIQKLIRQTF

-591 ELKSNPDK
+591 ELKSNPGK

-608 WCYKLVAPLTKEGL
+608 WDYELVESEK
-622 SVDLNL
+622 
-628 AQPQP
+628 Q
-633 PAPSPNREGERQFTK
+633 
-648 SPSLLGEGF
+648 
-657 KVRLLKDSSINTTI
+657 LKIKDNCEWDEIKTTI
-671 IWQKPDLESYR
+671 IGQKPDLESYR

-694 RNRDEKWKRLPESQP
+694 RNKYEKWNKQDETVP
-709 NLVIRQYNSSVWR
+709 NLVVRQYQSSVWR

-736 GFTRLLLPDPDK
+736 WFTRLLLPDSEQTID
-748 TVEREWLW
+748 REWLG
-756 KDTALIR
+756 KNTALIR
-763 ELHIYGQ
+763 ELHIYWQ

-780 NDQKQHHWFGSQLL
+780 KDQKQHRGFGSQLL
-794 TMAEQISKNNWYKNL
+794 AITERISKENWYKNL

-825 YSLVGTYMV
+825 YSPVGTYMV
-834 KSL
+834 KDL

>member
-1 MNPYHELILQIVALN
+1 MTWKISREILLKNKNYQI
-16 SEQKLNLDD
+16 S
-25 LKDIKR
+25 
-31 DFAKKQKLPDIPTNI
+31 
-46 KLLRAYHELLSDKK
+46 LSDKK

-75 VRSQSGIVAVQVLT
+75 VRSQSWIVAVQVLT
-89 KPYPCPGQC
+89 KPYPCPWQC

-153 LGWTWDFY
+153 LGGTWDFY

-185 KFPKDELKSS
+185 KFPKDTN
-195 PSPFLEKEGDVPN
+195 PVIN
-208 KYKYLFVRGSVDKFD
+208 K
-223 FLENADYIKSEHFI
+223 
-237 TNWTLPYH
+237 
-245 KDAREK
+245 
-251 ARLLRSGQ
+251 
-259 TKSEKKLWDKILKD
+259 
-273 LDITVNRQKPI
+273 
-284 DHFIADFYIPCSK
+284 
-297 LIIEMDGWVHENQF
+297 
-311 EYDEWRDE
+311 DEWANSV
-319 ILSMYW
+319 ILNE
-325 LVVARIKNSDLDEHF
+325 VKNLNKSALDSSANASEWQNKWIHSN
-340 EDVKLELVDLIE
+340 EE
-352 KTRKAKENIDNRDTP
+352 
-367 SLSKRGQGGDLE
+367 S
-379 KRFKYELTNL
+379 RFKYELTNL
-389 DSIKYSS
+389 DSIKYSDS
-396 TLQEAIKKNET
+396 LQETIKKNET

-476 KFSIHIMPGLYWYT
+476 KFSIHIMPGLHGYT

-591 ELKSNPDK
+591 ELKSNPDE

-608 WCYKLVAPLTKEGL
+608 GEYELVESDWKIFWPTATSFKKEE
-622 SVDLNL
+622 SNVSDH
-628 AQPQP
+628 
-633 PAPSPNREGERQFTK
+633 
-648 SPSLLGEGF
+648 
-657 KVRLLKDSSINTTI
+657 SIKATI

-694 RNRDEKWKRLPESQP
+694 RNRDEKWNKQDETVP
-709 NLVIRQYNSSVWR
+709 NLVIRQYQSSVWR

-736 GFTRLLLPDPDK
+736 WFTRLLLPDSEQTIQRD
-748 TVEREWLW
+748 WLW

-763 ELHIYGQ
+763 ELHIYWQ

-794 TMAEQISKNNWYKNL
+794 SMAEQISKNNWYKNL

-834 KSL
+834 KWL

>member
-1 MNPYHELILQIVALN
+1 MNPYHELILQIIAQN

-75 VRSQSGIVAVQVLT
+75 VRSQSWIVAVQVLT

-126 DPIKQVYNRLLS
+126 NPIKQVYNRLLS

-153 LGWTWDFY
+153 LGGTWDFY

-185 KFPKDELKSS
+185 KFPNESAL
-195 PSPFLEKEGDVPN
+195 LTKEGEG
-208 KYKYLFVRGSVDKFD
+208 GS
-223 FLENADYIKSEHFI
+223 
-237 TNWTLPYH
+237 
-245 KDAREK
+245 
-251 ARLLRSGQ
+251 
-259 TKSEKKLWDKILKD
+259 
-273 LDITVNRQKPI
+273 
-284 DHFIADFYIPCSK
+284 
-297 LIIEMDGWVHENQF
+297 
-311 EYDEWRDE
+311 
-319 ILSMYW
+319 
-325 LVVARIKNSDLDEHF
+325 
-340 EDVKLELVDLIE
+340 
-352 KTRKAKENIDNRDTP
+352 NIDMEEP
-367 SLSKRGQGGDLE
+367 PLSPLQRGTE

-389 DSIKYSS
+389 DSIKYS
-396 TLQEAIKKNET
+396 TTPQEAIKKNET

-412 IGLTI
+412 IGLTV

-462 QIREAIH
+462 QIRDAIH

-502 SDPYLK
+502 SDPYIK

-513 FYPTSVVKNTILYDL
+513 YYPTSVVQNTVLYDL
-528 YEKGEYKPL
+528 YQKWDYKPL
-537 TIDYIQKLIKQTF
+537 TIDYIQKLIRQTF

-591 ELKSNPDK
+591 ELKSNPDE

-608 WCYKLVAPLTKEGL
+608 WEYELKSPLNPLFEKEGTL
-622 SVDLNL
+622 SK
-628 AQPQP
+628 A
-633 PAPSPNREGERQFTK
+633 T
-648 SPSLLGEGF
+648 PSLSKRGLGGD
-657 KVRLLKDSSINTTI
+657 LKTTI

-694 RNRDEKWKRLPESQP
+694 RNKYEKWNKQDDTQP
-709 NLVIRQYNSSVWR
+709 NLVIRQYDSSVWR

-736 GFTRLLLPDPDK
+736 GFTRLLLPNPDK
-748 TVEREWLW
+748 TVERDWLG
-756 KDTALIR
+756 KYTALIR
-763 ELHIYGQ
+763 ELHIYWQ
-770 LAWLKENVDS
+770 LVWLKENVDS

-794 TMAEQISKNNWYKNL
+794 SMAEQISKDNWYKNL

-834 KSL
+834 KDL

>member
-1 MNPYHELILQIVALN
+1 MNPYHELILQIIAQN

-31 DFAKKQKLPDIPTNI
+31 DFAKKLKLPDIPTNI
-46 KLLRAYHELLSDKK
+46 KLLRAYHELLSDWK
-60 IEKNIEIESLLKKRA
+60 IEKDIEIESLLKKRA

-153 LGWTWDFY
+153 LGGTRDFY
-161 PNDYKIDFIKNLYDA
+161 PNDYKIDFIKRLYDA

-185 KFPKDELKSS
+185 KFPKDTNPVVNNDEWVNSVILNEVPRSALAEKNINKWILDSS
-195 PSPFLEKEGDVPN
+195 ANASEWQN
-208 KYKYLFVRGSVDKFD
+208 K
-223 FLENADYIKSEHFI
+223 
-237 TNWTLPYH
+237 
-245 KDAREK
+245 
-251 ARLLRSGQ
+251 
-259 TKSEKKLWDKILKD
+259 
-273 LDITVNRQKPI
+273 
-284 DHFIADFYIPCSK
+284 
-297 LIIEMDGWVHENQF
+297 WVHSNE
-311 EYDEWRDE
+311 E
-319 ILSMYW
+319 S
-325 LVVARIKNSDLDEHF
+325 
-340 EDVKLELVDLIE
+340 
-352 KTRKAKENIDNRDTP
+352 
-367 SLSKRGQGGDLE
+367 
-379 KRFKYELTNL
+379 RFKYELTNL

-412 IGLTI
+412 IGLTV

-454 NHRWHTVQ
+454 NRRGHTVQ

-469 KLRQYGF
+469 KLRQYWF
-476 KFSIHIMPGLYWYT
+476 KFSIHIMPGLYRYT

-513 FYPTSVVKNTILYDL
+513 FYPTSVVQNTILYDL
-528 YEKGEYKPL
+528 YQKWEYKPL

-591 ELKSNPDK
+591 ELKSNPEQ

-608 WCYKLVAPLTKEGL
+608 WKYELVESTPSGF
-622 SVDLNL
+622 
-628 AQPQP
+628 Q
-633 PAPSPNREGERQFTK
+633 PSPPIRGEICSLTGELPEGVRGC
-648 SPSLLGEGF
+648 SPENQDDEI
-657 KVRLLKDSSINTTI
+657 KTTI
-671 IWQKPDLESYR
+671 IWQTPDIDSYR

-694 RNRDEKWKRLPESQP
+694 RNREEKWKKISESQP
-709 NLVIRQYNSSVWR
+709 NLVIRQYESSVGR

-736 GFTRLLLPDPDK
+736 WFTRLLLPDLDK
-748 TVEREWLW
+748 TIERDWLG

-780 NDQKQHHWFGSQLL
+780 DNQKQHRWFGSQLL
-794 TMAEQISKNNWYKNL
+794 AMAESISKENRYKNL

-825 YSLVGTYMV
+825 YSLVWTYMV

>member
-1 MNPYHELILQIVALN
+1 MNPYHELILQIIAQN

-98 IFCPNEQWMPKSYIS
+98 IFCPNELGMPKSYIS

-153 LGWTWDFY
+153 LWWTRDFY

-185 KFPKDELKSS
+185 KFPKGTE
-195 PSPFLEKEGDVPN
+195 
-208 KYKYLFVRGSVDKFD
+208 
-223 FLENADYIKSEHFI
+223 
-237 TNWTLPYH
+237 
-245 KDAREK
+245 
-251 ARLLRSGQ
+251 
-259 TKSEKKLWDKILKD
+259 
-273 LDITVNRQKPI
+273 TVN
-284 DHFIADFYIPCSK
+284 DS
-297 LIIEMDGWVHENQF
+297 ENTD
-311 EYDEWRDE
+311 EY
-319 ILSMYW
+319 
-325 LVVARIKNSDLDEHF
+325 
-340 EDVKLELVDLIE
+340 
-352 KTRKAKENIDNRDTP
+352 
-367 SLSKRGQGGDLE
+367 
-379 KRFKYELTNL
+379 RFKYELTNL
-389 DSIKYSS
+389 DSIKYST

-412 IGLTI
+412 IGLTV

-462 QIREAIH
+462 QIRDAIH

-502 SDPYLK
+502 SDPYIK

-513 FYPTSVVKNTILYDL
+513 YYPTSVVQNTVLYDL
-528 YEKGEYKPL
+528 YQKWDYKPL
-537 TIDYIQKLIKQTF
+537 TIDYIQKLIRQTF

-591 ELKSNPDK
+591 ELKSNPDE

-608 WCYKLVAPLTKEGL
+608 WEYELKSPLNPLFEKEGTL
-622 SVDLNL
+622 SK
-628 AQPQP
+628 A
-633 PAPSPNREGERQFTK
+633 T
-648 SPSLLGEGF
+648 PSLSKRGLGGD
-657 KVRLLKDSSINTTI
+657 LKTTI

-694 RNRDEKWKRLPESQP
+694 RNKYEKWNKQDDTQP
-709 NLVIRQYNSSVWR
+709 NLVIRQYDSSVWR

-736 GFTRLLLPDPDK
+736 WFTRLLLPNSEQTIQRD
-748 TVEREWLW
+748 WLG
-756 KDTALIR
+756 KYTALIR
-763 ELHIYGQ
+763 ELHIYWQ
-770 LAWLKENVDS
+770 LVWLKENVDS

-794 TMAEQISKNNWYKNL
+794 SMAEQISKDNWYKNL

-834 KSL
+834 KDL

>member
-1 MNPYHELILQIVALN
+1 MNPYHELILQIIAQN

-153 LGWTWDFY
+153 LWWTWDFY

-185 KFPKDELKSS
+185 KFPKGTE
-195 PSPFLEKEGDVPN
+195 
-208 KYKYLFVRGSVDKFD
+208 
-223 FLENADYIKSEHFI
+223 
-237 TNWTLPYH
+237 
-245 KDAREK
+245 
-251 ARLLRSGQ
+251 
-259 TKSEKKLWDKILKD
+259 
-273 LDITVNRQKPI
+273 TVN
-284 DHFIADFYIPCSK
+284 DS
-297 LIIEMDGWVHENQF
+297 ENTD
-311 EYDEWRDE
+311 EY
-319 ILSMYW
+319 
-325 LVVARIKNSDLDEHF
+325 
-340 EDVKLELVDLIE
+340 
-352 KTRKAKENIDNRDTP
+352 
-367 SLSKRGQGGDLE
+367 
-379 KRFKYELTNL
+379 RFKYELTNL
-389 DSIKYSS
+389 DSIQYSA

-412 IGLTI
+412 IGLTV

-430 MWRELWVTRLEMW
+430 MWRELWVTRLELW

-462 QIREAIH
+462 QIRDAIH

-502 SDPYLK
+502 SDPYIK

-513 FYPTSVVKNTILYDL
+513 YYPTSVVQNTVLYDL
-528 YEKGEYKPL
+528 YQKWEYKPL
-537 TIDYIQKLIKQTF
+537 TIDYIQKLIRQTF
-550 LEIIPPYTR
+550 LEVIPPYTR

-599 AKKLYSRLY
+599 SKKLYSRLY
-608 WCYKLVAPLTKEGL
+608 WEYELV
-622 SVDLNL
+622 
-628 AQPQP
+628 
-633 PAPSPNREGERQFTK
+633 K
-648 SPSLLGEGF
+648 SE
-657 KVRLLKDSSINTTI
+657 KQLKIKDNCEWDEIKTTI

-694 RNRDEKWKRLPESQP
+694 RNKYEKWNQQDETQP
-709 NLVIRQYNSSVWR
+709 NLIIRQYQSSVWR

-736 GFTRLLLPDPDK
+736 WFTRLLLPDPDK
-748 TVEREWLW
+748 TVDWAWLW

-763 ELHIYGQ
+763 ELHIYWQ

-780 NDQKQHHWFGSQLL
+780 KDQ
-794 TMAEQISKNNWYKNL
+794 
-809 SVISWVWVRKY
+809 
-820 YEKQW
+820 
-825 YSLVGTYMV
+825 
-834 KSL
+834 